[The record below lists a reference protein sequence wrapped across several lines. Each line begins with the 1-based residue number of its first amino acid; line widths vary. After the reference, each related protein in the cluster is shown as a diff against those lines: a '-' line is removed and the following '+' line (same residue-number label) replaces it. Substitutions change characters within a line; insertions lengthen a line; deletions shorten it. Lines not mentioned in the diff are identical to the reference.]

1 MGGIND
7 VQMKRKRV
15 PQTPSD
21 QKHDFFLSLFRIYSS
36 LAFSVS
42 LITESTQT
50 YSFGNPLTT
59 VQFLAGQAL
68 LGHAF

>member
-7 VQMKRKRV
+7 VQMKRERV

-21 QKHDFFLSLFRIYSS
+21 QKQAFFLSLFRIYSS

-42 LITESTQT
+42 LITEAAQT
-50 YSFGNPLTT
+50 YSFGNPLST
-59 VQFLAGQAL
+59 VQFLSGQTL